1 MVSNRLPEQDIP
13 EIPEKFSDAATT
25 DVRQAAGYDLWLA
38 AVLTLSARIGHSQS
52 NVAAPKESL
61 YQV

>member
-38 AVLTLSARIGHSQS
+38 AVLTLSAKVAIQLLEVAPCS
-52 NVAAPKESL
+52 NGE
-61 YQV
+61 